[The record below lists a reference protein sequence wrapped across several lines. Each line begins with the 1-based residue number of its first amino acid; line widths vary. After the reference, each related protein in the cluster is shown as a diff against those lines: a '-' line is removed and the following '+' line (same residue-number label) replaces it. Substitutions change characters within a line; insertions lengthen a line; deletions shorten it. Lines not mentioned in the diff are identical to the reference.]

1 MRKNIVAGNWKMNM
15 EYEQGVSLFSEIVN
29 MVKDEVIGK
38 QEVVVCSPF
47 IHLAAISKLSAGVS
61 NVHIGAQNINDHESG
76 AYTGEIS
83 AAQVKSTGAAYVILG
98 HSERRAYY
106 GETDELL
113 ATKVDV
119 ALKNGLKPIF
129 CIGETKDE
137 RESGSYFDVI
147 KTQLSKGLFHLDA
160 AAFGNIVLAYEPVW
174 AIGTGLTASPEQAQE
189 VHAFI
194 RQTLADQY
202 GAEIADNTSI
212 LYGGSANPSNAQS
225 LFSQPD
231 IDGGL
236 IGGASLKSRDF
247 LQIINVF
254 NA

>member
-1 MRKNIVAGNWKMNM
+1 
-15 EYEQGVSLFSEIVN
+15 
-29 MVKDEVIGK
+29 
-38 QEVVVCSPF
+38 
-47 IHLAAISKLSAGVS
+47 
-61 NVHIGAQNINDHESG
+61 
-76 AYTGEIS
+76 
-83 AAQVKSTGAAYVILG
+83 VILG
-98 HSERRAYY
+98 HSERRAYF

-113 ATKVDV
+113 AEKVDA
-119 ALKNGLKPIF
+119 ALKHGLKPIF
-129 CIGETKDE
+129 CIGETQSE
-137 RESGSYFDVI
+137 REAGSYFDVI
-147 KTQLSKGLFHLDA
+147 KNQLSKALFHLDA

-202 GAEIADNTSI
+202 GQEVADNTSI

>member
-1 MRKNIVAGNWKMNM
+1 MNM
-15 EYEQGVSLFSEIVN
+15 DYEQGISLFSEIVN
-29 MVKDEVIGK
+29 MVKDEVIGN
-38 QEVVVCSPF
+38 QEIVVCSPF
-47 IHLAAISKLSAGVS
+47 IHLAAISKLSAHTNNVS
-61 NVHIGAQNINDHESG
+61 IGAQTINQHESG
-76 AYTGEIS
+76 ANTGEIS
-83 AAQVKSTGAAYVILG
+83 ASQVKSTGAEYVILG
-98 HSERRAYY
+98 HSERRAYF

-113 ATKVDV
+113 AEKVDA
-119 ALKNGLKPIF
+119 ALKHGLKPIF
-129 CIGETKDE
+129 CIGETQSE
-137 RESGSYFDVI
+137 REAGSYFEVI
-147 KTQLSKGLFHLDA
+147 KNQLSKALFHLDA

-202 GAEIADNTSI
+202 GQEVADNTSI

>member
-15 EYEQGVSLFSEIVN
+15 DYEQGISLFSEIVN
-29 MVKDEVIGK
+29 MVKDEVIGN
-38 QEVVVCSPF
+38 QEIVVCSPF
-47 IHLAAISKLSAGVS
+47 IHLAAISKLSAHTNNVS
-61 NVHIGAQNINDHESG
+61 IGAQTINQHESG

-83 AAQVKSTGAAYVILG
+83 ASQVKSTGAEYVILG
-98 HSERRAYY
+98 HSERRAYF

-113 ATKVDV
+113 AEKVDA
-119 ALKNGLKPIF
+119 ALKHGLKPIF
-129 CIGETKDE
+129 CIGETQSE
-137 RESGSYFDVI
+137 REAGSYFDVI
-147 KTQLSKGLFHLDA
+147 KNQLSKALFHLDA

-202 GAEIADNTSI
+202 GQEVADNTSI

>member
-15 EYEQGVSLFSEIVN
+15 EYEQGISLFSEIVN
-29 MVKDEVIGK
+29 MVKDEVIGN
-38 QEVVVCSPF
+38 QEIVVCSPF
-47 IHLAAISKLSAGVS
+47 IHLAAISKLSAHTNNVS
-61 NVHIGAQNINDHESG
+61 IGAQTINQHESG

-83 AAQVKSTGAAYVILG
+83 ASQVKSTGAEYVILG
-98 HSERRAYY
+98 HSERRAYF

-113 ATKVDV
+113 AEKVDA
-119 ALKNGLKPIF
+119 ALKHGLKPIF
-129 CIGETKDE
+129 CIGETQSE
-137 RESGSYFDVI
+137 REAGSYFDVI
-147 KTQLSKGLFHLDA
+147 KNQLSKALFHLDA
-160 AAFGNIVLAYEPVW
+160 AAFGNVVLAYEPVW

-202 GAEIADNTSI
+202 GQEVADNTSI

>member
-1 MRKNIVAGNWKMNM
+1 MNM
-15 EYEQGVSLFSEIVN
+15 DYEQGISLFSEIVN
-29 MVKDEVIGK
+29 MVKDEVIGN
-38 QEVVVCSPF
+38 QEIVVCSPF
-47 IHLAAISKLSAGVS
+47 IHLAAISKLSAHTNNVS
-61 NVHIGAQNINDHESG
+61 IGAQTINQHESG

-83 AAQVKSTGAAYVILG
+83 ASQVKSTGAEYVILG
-98 HSERRAYY
+98 HSERRAYF

-113 ATKVDV
+113 AEKVDA
-119 ALKNGLKPIF
+119 ALKHGLKPIF
-129 CIGETKDE
+129 CIGETQSE
-137 RESGSYFDVI
+137 LEAGSYFEVI
-147 KTQLSKGLFHLDA
+147 KNQLSKALFHLDA

-202 GAEIADNTSI
+202 GQEVADNTSI

>member
-1 MRKNIVAGNWKMNM
+1 
-15 EYEQGVSLFSEIVN
+15 
-29 MVKDEVIGK
+29 
-38 QEVVVCSPF
+38 
-47 IHLAAISKLSAGVS
+47 
-61 NVHIGAQNINDHESG
+61 
-76 AYTGEIS
+76 
-83 AAQVKSTGAAYVILG
+83 ILG
-98 HSERRAYY
+98 HSERRAYF

-113 ATKVDV
+113 ADKVDA
-119 ALKNGLKPIF
+119 ALKHGLKPIF
-129 CIGETKDE
+129 CIGETQGE
-137 RESGSYFDVI
+137 REAGSYFEVI
-147 KTQLSKGLFHLDA
+147 KNQLDKALFHLSA
-160 AAFGNIVLAYEPVW
+160 ESFKNIVLAYEPVW

-194 RQTLADQY
+194 RKTLVEQY
-202 GAEIADNTSI
+202 GAETGNNTSI

>member
-15 EYEQGVSLFSEIVN
+15 DYEQGISLFSEIVN
-29 MVKDEVIGK
+29 MVKDEVIGN
-38 QEVVVCSPF
+38 QEIVVCSPF
-47 IHLAAISKLSAGVS
+47 IHLAAISKLSAHTNNVS
-61 NVHIGAQNINDHESG
+61 IGAQTINQHESG

-83 AAQVKSTGAAYVILG
+83 ASQVKSTGAEYVILG
-98 HSERRAYY
+98 HSERRAYF

-113 ATKVDV
+113 AEKVDA
-119 ALKNGLKPIF
+119 ALKHGLKPIF
-129 CIGETKDE
+129 CIGETQSE
-137 RESGSYFDVI
+137 REAGSYFDVI
-147 KTQLSKGLFHLDA
+147 KNQLSKALFHLDA
-160 AAFGNIVLAYEPVW
+160 SAFGNIVLAYEPVW

-202 GAEIADNTSI
+202 GQEVADNTSI